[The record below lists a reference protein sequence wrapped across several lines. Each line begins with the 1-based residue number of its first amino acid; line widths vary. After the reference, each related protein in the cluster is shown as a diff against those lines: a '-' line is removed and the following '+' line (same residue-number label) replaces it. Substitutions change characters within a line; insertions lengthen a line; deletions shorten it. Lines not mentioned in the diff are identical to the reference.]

1 MDVFLSSLV
10 GINYVEPK
18 SYCSFIITVDKQ
30 YECNICDFKTY
41 YLNWRLKNS
50 LILGEMWRICCHQNQ
65 KYNHLLMK
73 WQDCSCLPLE
83 VYQKRNTY
91 HIYRIKFKKKI
102 RTPNRNFKPNR
113 WSIFLNDCNNIPIK
127 NLTRWLET
135 LVFSYITCLQP
146 KRHFQTSF
154 NKVGCKYFSL
164 QQDVLRYV
172 RIKLN
177 FKYNV

>member
-1 MDVFLSSLV
+1 MIYLIMSSKPIFKKKNAPCDLDVFLSSLV

-65 KYNHLLMK
+65 KYNHILMK

-113 WSIFLNDCNNIPIK
+113 WSFKTIATPFQLK
-127 NLTRWLET
+127 
-135 LVFSYITCLQP
+135 TCLTVT
-146 KRHFQTSF
+146 RNTSF
-154 NKVGCKYFSL
+154 
-164 QQDVLRYV
+164 
-172 RIKLN
+172 
-177 FKYNV
+177 